1 MEAYR
6 NSCVH
11 KDETSQATLLNLILR
26 NYLSFNQIELA
37 QHFINKTNFPAS

>member
-11 KDETSQATLLNLILR
+11 NDEISQATLLNLILR
-26 NYLSFNQIELA
+26 NYLSFNQVDLA
-37 QHFINKTNFPAS
+37 